1 MLKKFFCS
9 TDRPSPFHNSGR
21 GTKRKRSNKST
32 PPSTFKLCIICQ
44 KNIPSPNY
52 VAHVNDCI
60 NRAEVRSK
68 QAKSDSVRAE
78 NTSGERYDLDTVRKK
93 RKSSVP
99 MSIGTHANSTTRKTT
114 KSFTSHLPGQYIFHD
129 FLTEAEEEMILKH
142 IEATKPKWEYSRW
155 NGNCYTKH
163 WGTTLDVIN
172 RTIDLDPQLQ
182 IPGFLDFVV
191 ERMCK
196 NQKYFPLL
204 GWKPNE
210 VNANYYKKKQNHF
223 LTAHFDDR
231 RLSGE
236 LLANISLLGD
246 CEMEFANPQR
256 GIKKRVFLP
265 RRSLQIVSKESRYS
279 WTHAI
284 PRECFFGDERVSLTF
299 RKQGSQNRF
308 QVGKAKNHRYSL

>member
-1 MLKKFFCS
+1 MLKKSFCTKRS
-9 TDRPSPFHNSGR
+9 SPLRDNAR
-21 GTKRKRSNKST
+21 GTKRKRDNKST
-32 PPSTFKLCIICQ
+32 FPSTFQSCIICQ

-60 NRAEVRSK
+60 NRAEA
-68 QAKSDSVRAE
+68 QAKNDSTNAKSTRLESKDFDA
-78 NTSGERYDLDTVRKK
+78 TRKK
-93 RKSSVP
+93 RKSSI
-99 MSIGTHANSTTRKTT
+99 SRRSGAHASSATRKTT
-114 KSFTSHLPGQYIFHD
+114 KSFTSHLPGQYIFRD
-129 FLTEAEEEMILKH
+129 FLTEEEEVTLLKH

-172 RTIDLDPQLQ
+172 RTIDLDPQLK
-182 IPGFLDFVV
+182 IPRFLDFVV

-210 VNANYYKKKQNHF
+210 VNANFYKKKQNHF
-223 LTAHFDDR
+223 LTAQFDDR

-236 LLANISLLGD
+236 LLANISLRGD
-246 CEMEFANPQR
+246 CEMEFENPKR

-284 PRECFFGDERVSLTF
+284 PHECFFDDERVSLTF

-308 QVGKAKNHRYSL
+308 QVGKAKNHKYSL